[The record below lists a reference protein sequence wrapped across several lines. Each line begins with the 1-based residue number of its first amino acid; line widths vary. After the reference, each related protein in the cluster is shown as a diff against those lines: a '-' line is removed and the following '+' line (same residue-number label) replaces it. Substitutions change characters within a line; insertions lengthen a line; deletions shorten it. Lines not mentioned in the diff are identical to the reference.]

1 MRRTV
6 SGPQRQFPETQPV
19 RNVGRGECD
28 WRDEAGDLGGQR
40 VARSRIRE
48 EWSPAVRVLCAAFG
62 AAVALLFA
70 LPWLASADEIVND
83 LDSSADLAF
92 ETMTLA
98 FEGQSTTLR
107 VRVTNDDGRN
117 GCNFGARGNPSLVI
131 APLSSDLSVATVAP
145 ASLTFD
151 ACGEH
156 QQVQVTAVGAGTA
169 QITFQEIANSTAGSF
184 NLGTGAFTVIV
195 ARPPTAT
202 RIPTST
208 ATPPPTA
215 TATAV
220 PSAAVVQDVPLV
232 ASPTAHAATATLEAP
247 PATATATRTPLPLGG
262 GVGSLGGGGG
272 SFGGGNPP
280 NPAQTPELGSLL
292 LFGSGAAGMAAYG
305 LARLRSRRQH

>member
-1 MRRTV
+1 
-6 SGPQRQFPETQPV
+6 
-19 RNVGRGECD
+19 
-28 WRDEAGDLGGQR
+28 

-48 EWSPAVRVLCAAFG
+48 EWSPAVRVLCAVFS
-62 AAVALLFA
+62 AAIALLFA

-83 LDSSADLAF
+83 LDSSADLAL

-107 VRVTNDDGRN
+107 LRVTNDDGRN
-117 GCNFGARGNPSLVI
+117 GCNLGGRGNPSLVI
-131 APLSSDLSVATVAP
+131 APVSSDLSVATVAP

-169 QITFQEIANSTAGSF
+169 QITFQEIANTTAGSF
-184 NLGTGAFTVIV
+184 NLETGAFTVIV
-195 ARPPTAT
+195 ARPPTAE
-202 RIPTST
+202 RIATAT
-208 ATPPPTA
+208 ATPPPTATPTSLPTA

-232 ASPTAHAATATLEAP
+232 TSRTPDAPTATATLQV
-247 PATATATRTPLPLGG
+247 ATATPTRTPSALGGG

-272 SFGGGNPP
+272 SFGGGIPA

-305 LARLRSRRQH
+305 LARLRSRRRR